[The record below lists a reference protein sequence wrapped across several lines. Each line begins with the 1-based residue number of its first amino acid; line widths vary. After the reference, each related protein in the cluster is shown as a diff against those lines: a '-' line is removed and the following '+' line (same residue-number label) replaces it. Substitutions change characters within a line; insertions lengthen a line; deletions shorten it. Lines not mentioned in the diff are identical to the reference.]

1 MMDKFYKVEGHAGLM
16 KNPRTG
22 VVMNSKTNEIEN
34 ARKRKKIRL
43 KDKEENQEL
52 KQEVHDLKTEMSEI
66 KDLLKQLVEK

>member
-1 MMDKFYKVEGHAGLM
+1 MIDKFYKVEGHAGLM

-22 VVMNSKTNEIEN
+22 VVMNSKTNEIKN

-43 KDKEENQEL
+43 NDKEENQEL
-52 KQEVHDLKTEMSEI
+52 KQEVHELKTEMSEI